1 MDLRELIAES
11 FGEVAAEQWSDLAV
25 GEDDKRKLADA
36 GRQVLQLFPGRTSY
50 ACCLMSAAYSVMLE
64 HVGTKPAYVV
74 AGSLYAGDMRIFGED
89 VEFDGKARFSETN
102 MSWDGH
108 AWIVYGDW
116 LADVSLFR
124 TADSDKSSPA
134 LKEHVK
140 RQFGHGK
147 GLYACKLG
155 SEVEHGFRYQ
165 PRYVLTLDQ
174 VNALARGTNLLINVT
189 GSE

>member
-1 MDLRELIAES
+1 MGAKPATRPSWQLKEGAHNS
-11 FGEVAAEQWSDLAV
+11 FLQTRY
-25 GEDDKRKLADA
+25 DDRDW
-36 GRQVLQLFPGRTSY
+36 GGTSR
-50 ACCLMSAAYSVMLE
+50 AIVMLE

-155 SEVEHGFRYQ
+155 SEVEHGFR
-165 PRYVLTLDQ
+165 
-174 VNALARGTNLLINVT
+174 
-189 GSE
+189 